1 MKIFFTPRFRRSYKR
16 LVSKNEKLR
25 NLVAERMAIFEKNP
39 QSPPLKNHPLQGKLT
54 GYRAFSLAFDLRAL
68 YRKEKDTY
76 IFFDIGTHREVYE

>member
-16 LVSKNEKLR
+16 LVSKSEKLR
-25 NLVAERMAIFEKNP
+25 SLVNERMAMFEKNP
-39 QSPPLKNHPLQGKLT
+39 KDPFLKDHALKGKLI

-76 IFFDIGTHREVYE
+76 IFFDIGTHKEVYQ